1 MEYALA
7 ITLGLVLAASAG
19 LRAFLPLLVVSG
31 LAFAGQ
37 IELADSLAWM
47 GSPVTLL
54 ALLVGV
60 LGEVLADKIPAID
73 HLMDTVGTLARPTAG
88 ALAGA
93 SLLAGAD
100 PLIVMVMGVA
110 AGGAVAGATHIG
122 KASVRAGSSATTLG
136 MANPVISG
144 VEDLIA
150 LALGSGAAVAAVAM
164 A

>member
-1 MEYALA
+1 MR
-7 ITLGLVLAASAG
+7 V
-19 LRAFLPLLVVSG
+19 F
-31 LAFAGQ
+31 
-37 IELADSLAWM
+37 
-47 GSPVTLL
+47 
-54 ALLVGV
+54 
-60 LGEVLADKIPAID
+60 GEVLADKIPAID

-136 MANPVISG
+136 TANPVISG